1 MPTSKAAKKKQVE
14 IKKTQKSP
22 AVTKVKTTKVATKVA
37 TKPVDEESSSE
48 ESSDEKEPAKPAKQV
63 GKVS

>member
-22 AVTKVKTTKVATKVA
+22 AVTKVKTTKVATK
-37 TKPVDEESSSE
+37 PVDEESSSE
-48 ESSDEKEPAKPAKQV
+48 DSSDDKEPAKPAKPAKQV